1 MTKLAKSIV
10 NLIKYNNKA
19 ITNLIKH
26 DGVEHAGYMAFIS
39 LLAFFPFLIFIMTFT
54 ASIGNSE
61 YGKHIV
67 SLILENLPSYLQ
79 GTLETRIKEILSG
92 PPSSLLTLSILGV
105 VWTSS
110 SMVEGLRT
118 ILNKIYHVKTPPTYI
133 WRRMLSIFQF
143 FIITLMLVF
152 SMFLLVFLP
161 IIYQKISSIEFLQ
174 PIFSVKSI
182 VDYPLLAPIWSKTRN
197 TTFLVTLFLAV
208 LYLYYAIPNVKLRV
222 KSLIPGSLIVSIL
235 WICGGSLLSEYV
247 YLFSQMNFVYGSL
260 AGFIITLLFFY
271 IIHIIFIYGAEI
283 NYLISQ
289 NNPRKELEKD

>member
-1 MTKLAKSIV
+1 MKRLTKLLTNILKL
-10 NLIKYNNKA
+10 NYKA
-19 ITNLIKH
+19 IANLIKH

-39 LLAFFPFLIFIMTFT
+39 LLSFFPFLIFIMTFT

-61 YGKHIV
+61 YGKHII
-67 SLILENLPSYLQ
+67 SLLLENLPSYLQ
-79 GTLETRIKEILSG
+79 GTLQPRIEEIVSG
-92 PPSSLLTLSILGV
+92 PPSSLLTLSIVGV

-110 SMVEGLRT
+110 STVEGLRT

-143 FIITLMLVF
+143 FIITLILVF

-161 IIYQKISSIEFLQ
+161 IIYQKIAAVGFLQ
-174 PIFSVKSI
+174 PIFEVKSI
-182 VDYPLLAPIWSKTRN
+182 LDHPLLTPIWRN
-197 TTFLVTLFLAV
+197 ARHTTFLITLFSGV
-208 LYLYYAIPNVKLRV
+208 IYLYYTVPNINLRI
-222 KSLIPGSLIVSIL
+222 KALIPGSLMVSIL

-247 YLFSQMNFVYGSL
+247 YQFSQMNFVYGSL

-283 NYLISQ
+283 NYLIDQ
-289 NNPRKELEKD
+289 ENIKNKEI